1 MFPKLPT
8 VTKGLLLTNVV
19 VFLFQMML
27 GENTFATL
35 MLWPLGGNSS
45 LETLISGA
53 SFMPWQLLTYGFL
66 HEGFQHLFFNMLAV
80 FMFGAALEHTWGE
93 KRFLTYYLVCVAGA
107 GVCQLL
113 VSWLLSSGTPV
124 LGASGGVFGLLMAYG
139 MLFPNE
145 RILLIFPPIPM
156 KARTFVILYGVIELL
171 MGITGIQPN
180 VAHFTHLGGMLFGWL
195 LIRYWR
201 GQPPFGGSGR
211 KPKPPYIRMVP

>member
-1 MFPKLPT
+1 
-8 VTKGLLLTNVV
+8 
-19 VFLFQMML
+19 
-27 GENTFATL
+27 
-35 MLWPLGGNSS
+35 
-45 LETLISGA
+45 
-53 SFMPWQLLTYGFL
+53 MPWQLLTYGFL

-124 LGASGGVFGLLMAYG
+124 LGSSGGVFGLLMAYG
-139 MLFPNE
+139 MLFPDE
-145 RILLIFPPIPM
+145 RILLVFPPIPM